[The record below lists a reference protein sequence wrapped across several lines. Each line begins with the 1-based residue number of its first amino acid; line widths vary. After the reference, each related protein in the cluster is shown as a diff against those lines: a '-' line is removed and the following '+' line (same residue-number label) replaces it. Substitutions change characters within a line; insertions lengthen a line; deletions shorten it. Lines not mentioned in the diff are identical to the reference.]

1 MQIYVCML
9 LCITTI
15 QQGLP
20 GQVWENNFTLLG
32 PFLNSDKNPLPYLTK
47 TSKITAEYCG
57 LIKVL
62 YVRVEESLFSK
73 FFTLFCFFNILSNS
87 FAQKPHNSQFGN
99 ADDPYDFALHEKLS
113 NLTRAPLAV
122 GWDNRTDLGY
132 LCFTYIHLQLH
143 LLPAVQQSWPHNRG
157 VMSPWQ

>member
-20 GQVWENNFTLLG
+20 GQVWGNNFTLLG

-73 FFTLFCFFNILSNS
+73 FFTLFCF
-87 FAQKPHNSQFGN
+87 
-99 ADDPYDFALHEKLS
+99 
-113 NLTRAPLAV
+113 LTF
-122 GWDNRTDLGY
+122 Y
-132 LCFTYIHLQLH
+132 QIHLPDNPTIVSLAMLTIHMILH
-143 LLPAVQQSWPHNRG
+143 YTKSYQT
-157 VMSPWQ
+157 